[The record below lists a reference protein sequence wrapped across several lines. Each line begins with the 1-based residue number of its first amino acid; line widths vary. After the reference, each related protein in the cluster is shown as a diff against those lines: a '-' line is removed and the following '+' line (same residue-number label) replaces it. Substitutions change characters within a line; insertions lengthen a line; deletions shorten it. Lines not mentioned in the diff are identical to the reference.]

1 MKTPRDLSGVE
12 IVRLLGR
19 HYGYRHTRTSGSH
32 MNVTLTV
39 GGRRHSVTVPR
50 HRYVDVGTLSAIVS
64 HVAAFLGLPG
74 NEVRAKLFG

>member
-19 HYGYRHTRTSGSH
+19 HYGYRDTRTRGSH

-39 GGRRHSVTVPR
+39 SGRRHSVTVPR
-50 HRYVDVGTLSAIVS
+50 HRHVDVGTLNAIVS
-64 HVAAFLGLPG
+64 DVAVFLGRTK

>member
-1 MKTPRDLSGVE
+1 MKMPRDMSGVE

-19 HYGYRHTRTSGSH
+19 HYGYRRTRTSGSH

-39 GGRRHSVTVPR
+39 GGRRHRVTVPR
-50 HRYVDVGTLSAIVS
+50 HRHVDVGTLSAVIS
-64 HVAAFLGLPG
+64 DVAEFLGLTR